1 MSHGTAETGHF
12 KTSWRPPPK
21 IRSPWLRWLLL
32 AAVGLYFLYAIGDV
46 HLSPKRFISGI
57 PRVAEM
63 LGVMLPPDFSRWDLL
78 FSGILES
85 IQMAIISTALGIVL
99 GIPVAVGASRNLVPG
114 PVYALFRGYIGM
126 VRTLPEVLIAIF
138 FVKAIGFGAFAGM
151 LTLTTA
157 STAFVGKLLAEEIE
171 AIDPGQVEAVR
182 ATGAGWSKV
191 LIYGIQPQVLPRYI
205 GLSIY
210 RWDIN
215 FRESVILGIVGAGG
229 IGATLYNAFG
239 RYEYDFGL
247 AILLVMIVVVLIA
260 EWGSGEIRSR
270 IQ

>member
-1 MSHGTAETGHF
+1 MSHRAVET
-12 KTSWRPPPK
+12 KTLGAPWRPPPK
-21 IRSPWLRWLLL
+21 IQTPWIRWLFL
-32 AAVGLYFLYAIGDV
+32 AAICLYLIYAIGDV
-46 HLSPKRFISGI
+46 RLNPKRFIAGI

-63 LGVMLPPDFSRWDLL
+63 LEVMLPPDFSRWNLL
-78 FSGILES
+78 FSGLLES
-85 IQMAIISTALGIVL
+85 IQMAVISTAAGIVL
-99 GIPVAVGASRNLVPG
+99 GIPIAVGAARNLVPG
-114 PVYALFRGYIGM
+114 PVYVLFRGYIGM
-126 VRTLPEVLIAIF
+126 VRTMPEVLMAIF

-151 LTLTTA
+151 LTLTMA

-171 AIDPGQVEAVR
+171 AIDPGQMEAIQ

-191 LIYGIQPQVLPRYI
+191 LLYGIQPQVMPRYI

-247 AILLVMIVVVLIA
+247 AILLAMIAIVLIA
-260 EWGSGEIRSR
+260 EWGSGEIRRR

>member
-1 MSHGTAETGHF
+1 MSHRAVETG
-12 KTSWRPPPK
+12 TLRISWRPPPK

-32 AAVGLYFLYAIGDV
+32 AAGGLYFIYAIGDV
-46 HLSPKRFISGI
+46 HLNPERLITGI

-85 IQMAIISTALGIVL
+85 IQMAVISTAIGIVL
-99 GIPVAVGASRNLVPG
+99 GIPVAIGAARNLVPV
-114 PVYALFRGYIGM
+114 PVYILFRGYIGM

-151 LTLTTA
+151 LTLTMA

-171 AIDPGQVEAVR
+171 AIDPGQVEAIR
-182 ATGAGWSKV
+182 STGAGWSKV
-191 LIYGIQPQVLPRYI
+191 LLYGIQPQVLPRYI

-247 AILLVMIVVVLIA
+247 AILLAMIAVVLVA

>member
-1 MSHGTAETGHF
+1 
-12 KTSWRPPPK
+12 
-21 IRSPWLRWLLL
+21 
-32 AAVGLYFLYAIGDV
+32 
-46 HLSPKRFISGI
+46 
-57 PRVAEM
+57 
-63 LGVMLPPDFSRWDLL
+63 
-78 FSGILES
+78 
-85 IQMAIISTALGIVL
+85 
-99 GIPVAVGASRNLVPG
+99 
-114 PVYALFRGYIGM
+114 
-126 VRTLPEVLIAIF
+126 
-138 FVKAIGFGAFAGM
+138 
-151 LTLTTA
+151 
-157 STAFVGKLLAEEIE
+157 
-171 AIDPGQVEAVR
+171 
-182 ATGAGWSKV
+182 V

>member
-1 MSHGTAETGHF
+1 MSHSDAEAHTLRP
-12 KTSWRPPPK
+12 SWRPRPT
-21 IRSPWLRWLLL
+21 IRNPWLRWSLLI
-32 AAVGLYFLYAIGDV
+32 GCGFYIIYAIGDV
-46 HLSPKRFISGI
+46 HLNPERFISGI

-171 AIDPGQVEAVR
+171 AIDPGQVEAIR